1 VGHQKLPFKMITP
14 HPVNEEKT
22 PDTEPEEMKLLKK
35 EIQKQKAKNAKV
47 VEDLQSLLHD
57 YVEGF
62 DSSC

>member
-1 VGHQKLPFKMITP
+1 MITP